1 MKPIL
6 FLLFLLS
13 SLFVSAQDKQNIAV
27 VTDSEPVFPAGDR
40 ALYMRVMNDLK
51 YPEESKKKFVEGEVT
66 LSFDVNPDSTV
77 TNIILISGV
86 GYGIDEAVK
95 KLISPLKF
103 CPGKQNGVIIKM
115 NTMYSFPVKAH

>member
-1 MKPIL
+1 MKHSFFFL
-6 FLLFLLS
+6 FLVLSLS
-13 SLFVSAQDKQNIAV
+13 SLAQDKQNISV
-27 VTDSEPVFPAGDR
+27 VTNAEPVFPAGDR
-40 ALYMRVMNDLK
+40 ALYILVMNDLK

-86 GYGIDEAVK
+86 GHGVDEEVK
-95 KLISPLKF
+95 KIIKPLKF
-103 CPGKQNGVIIKM
+103 SPGKQNGMTVKM